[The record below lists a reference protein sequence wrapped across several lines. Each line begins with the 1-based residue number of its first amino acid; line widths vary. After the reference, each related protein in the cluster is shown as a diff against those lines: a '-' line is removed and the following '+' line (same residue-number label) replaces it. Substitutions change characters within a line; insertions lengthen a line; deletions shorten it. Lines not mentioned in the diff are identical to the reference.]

1 MHNIV
6 TSPRTDPS
14 IAPAVERSV
23 MALTKFAV
31 VDSTRCASTDR
42 CLALLLLPA
51 SPCCCCCCCYTLY
64 VRYAAADFFQNISG
78 DPTNTASV
86 FLTSTYGPLADQWQS
101 NSGLYNYALFF
112 IGSQP
117 AGAGTPFLPQEAL
130 TTAVDWSPFSPHA
143 ATPGGLDVATG
154 WGPTQ
159 YGCCPKTVADPPTL
173 PVRCSRTNS
182 LFIYQ

>member
-1 MHNIV
+1 MQCGHGFGIV
-6 TSPRTDPS
+6 
-14 IAPAVERSV
+14 
-23 MALTKFAV
+23 V
-31 VDSTRCASTDR
+31 VDSPRCASTDR
-42 CLALLLLPA
+42 WLHCCLAAL
-51 SPCCCCCCCYTLY
+51 SVKC
-64 VRYAAADFFQNISG
+64 YAAADFFQNISA

-86 FLTSTYGPLADQWQS
+86 FLTSTYGPLADKWQS

-159 YGCCPKTVADPPTL
+159 YGCCQNHGIGRRHSFVCQACSSSSRR
-173 PVRCSRTNS
+173 RCRPAESYSSEVER
-182 LFIYQ
+182 